1 LVRVDLAEAANPLI
15 ASTTH
20 RGSGQFRMPRYQDV
34 DGVLASVI
42 VAVHVTFHEVLRIWI
57 QRHSNELT
65 AVA

>member
-1 LVRVDLAEAANPLI
+1 
-15 ASTTH
+15 
-20 RGSGQFRMPRYQDV
+20 MPRYQDV

-57 QRHSNELT
+57 QRHSNEMT